1 MINPTKPNKEI
12 DIDKIVDDLTAYAFQ
27 NDRNDSE
34 KLVLASLMLMTA
46 KMIYLQTLGVNGNTI
61 YENDKKI
68 ILEEHK
74 PTVH

>member
-12 DIDKIVDDLTAYAFQ
+12 NIDKIVDDLTAYAFQ

-46 KMIYLQTLGVNGNTI
+46 KMIYLQTLGS
-61 YENDKKI
+61 
-68 ILEEHK
+68 
-74 PTVH
+74 

>member
-1 MINPTKPNKEI
+1 MINQTKQNEKI
-12 DIDKIVDDLTAYAFQ
+12 DIDKIVDDLTTYAFEK
-27 NDRNDSE
+27 DRNDSE

-46 KMIYLQTLGVNGNTI
+46 KMIYLQTLGDNGNTI
-61 YENDKKI
+61 YENDKNI

>member
-12 DIDKIVDDLTAYAFQ
+12 NIDKIVDDLTSYAFEK
-27 NDRNDSE
+27 NRNDSE

>member
-12 DIDKIVDDLTAYAFQ
+12 NIDKIVDDLTTYAFEK
-27 NDRNDSE
+27 NRNDSE

-46 KMIYLQTLGVNGNTI
+46 KMIYLQTLGDNGNTI
-61 YENDKKI
+61 YENDKNI